1 MIKLSSWR
9 DKHEQMIGEHYL
21 TFCTYLSAL
30 TSSICDGSF
39 WSWCGCGMVA
49 NGCQCFLHVDVGW
62 SGGWLLYHADSVDN
76 KTRSCTRLVHRDHGS
91 WWHDL
96 VAQGFLDWR
105 LRVRLLSC
113 MPASAYWSR
122 AMKSLKWKRSDSS
135 CLNAQELLEW
145 SYAKLRVDRVMLKL
159 CKRRWGQS

>member
-1 MIKLSSWR
+1 MT
-9 DKHEQMIGEHYL
+9 GEHYL

-49 NGCQCFLHVDVGW
+49 NGCRCFLHVDVGW

-76 KTRSCTRLVHRDHGS
+76 KTRYCTQLVHRDHGS

-113 MPASAYWSR
+113 MPASANWSR

-145 SYAKLRVDRVMLKL
+145 SYAKLRVDRVILKL